1 MVKYLSEEW
10 ATQAKKKVLTEL
22 DKKTD
27 LKNMTMSLMNVVENS
42 PPDQKTM
49 YFYVR
54 FVDGVVEELIV
65 SSDPAT
71 KAKPAEF
78 TTVGDYAT
86 FVQIS
91 KGEMSSA
98 MALLKNRVKITGNK
112 MRLLTLTKPIDNFN
126 VCIKKLQTEY

>member
-42 PPDQKTM
+42 PPDQKTI

-54 FVDGVVEELIV
+54 FVDGTVEDLVVG
-65 SSDPAT
+65 SDPAIKEKT
-71 KAKPAEF
+71 AEF
-78 TTVGDYAT
+78 TTVGDYGT